1 MTKKDIQKF
10 DKLINKTFNGVEDTF
25 EMIMDVFANLMVQ
38 ENLVS
43 NQELMD
49 KIQKYTKSEQQIN
62 SFLTAYFEFSNK
74 IISEL
79 DRLQTFANEQEYKK
93 EFKKFIK
100 NILIIVPKDEL
111 KDTLYTAMDD
121 FFDIINDEY
130 DIDDNF
136 ASSLERVFDGVT
148 PMMGLYLMIGQLLTK
163 NEENPNQKISEDELY
178 QQAELMFSFVIFA
191 NITRKRISLQ
201 TQGKPMQS
209 VNQPDYKNQKTE
221 KEIYQL
227 KISIRGAKPPIWRRV
242 LVTSDSTFY
251 DLHNIIQ
258 SIFNWEDYHLYQFY
272 GSRRYTDIQSV
283 EKGMG
288 YGEVDATQYQISQEL
303 KQEKDKIRYTYDFGD
318 DWEHDIVL
326 EKILEFDD
334 SINYPI
340 CTAGRRNGPL
350 EDCGGMWGYND
361 ILYAIETKNFDEF
374 EHLLDDEGNFY
385 YKGFDPSYFD
395 KDEINKRLR

>member
-201 TQGKPMQS
+201 TLRKTNAISKP
-209 VNQPDYKNQKTE
+209 
-221 KEIYQL
+221 
-227 KISIRGAKPPIWRRV
+227 
-242 LVTSDSTFY
+242 
-251 DLHNIIQ
+251 
-258 SIFNWEDYHLYQFY
+258 
-272 GSRRYTDIQSV
+272 
-283 EKGMG
+283 
-288 YGEVDATQYQISQEL
+288 
-303 KQEKDKIRYTYDFGD
+303 
-318 DWEHDIVL
+318 
-326 EKILEFDD
+326 
-334 SINYPI
+334 
-340 CTAGRRNGPL
+340 
-350 EDCGGMWGYND
+350 
-361 ILYAIETKNFDEF
+361 TK
-374 EHLLDDEGNFY
+374 L
-385 YKGFDPSYFD
+385 
-395 KDEINKRLR
+395 